1 MLLMFMILHKL
12 TRKQANQRYLNSKE
26 LIIMKN
32 IMKKHSDLKEIP
44 KESIKTEKDV
54 LQEIELSTL
63 SVEQASNDLD
73 GIVLTLFDLI
83 DALKA
88 KTKNNNNYIDLIDA
102 INIKYTEM
110 NYLFNQLSDISTELG
125 KAKRQIFN
133 SINVGE
139 ILGDAETKNIQES

>member
-1 MLLMFMILHKL
+1 MILHKL

-26 LIIMKN
+26 LI

-54 LQEIELSTL
+54 LQEIALSTL
-63 SVEQASNDLD
+63 SIEQASNDLD

-83 DALKA
+83 DALNA
-88 KTKNNNNYIDLIDA
+88 RTKNNKNYIDLIDA

-125 KAKRQIFN
+125 KAKHQIFN

-139 ILGDAETKNIQES
+139 SLGDAETKSIFKS

>member
-1 MLLMFMILHKL
+1 MILHKL

-54 LQEIELSTL
+54 LQEIALSTL

-110 NYLFNQLSDISTELG
+110 NYLFNQLSDISMELG

-139 ILGDAETKNIQES
+139 ILGDAETRSIQK

>member
-1 MLLMFMILHKL
+1 MLLTFMILHKL

-32 IMKKHSDLKEIP
+32 IMKKHLDLKEIP

-54 LQEIELSTL
+54 LQEIALSTL

-125 KAKRQIFN
+125 KAKSQIFN

-139 ILGDAETKNIQES
+139 ILGDAETRSIQK

>member
-1 MLLMFMILHKL
+1 MEK
-12 TRKQANQRYLNSKE
+12 YSK
-26 LIIMKN
+26 N
-32 IMKKHSDLKEIP
+32 P
-44 KESIKTEKDV
+44 TQTEKDA
-54 LQEIELSTL
+54 LQQIALSTL

-88 KTKNNNNYIDLIDA
+88 KAKNNNNYIDLIDA

-125 KAKRQIFN
+125 KARQQISS
-133 SINVGE
+133 SINTTN
-139 ILGDAETKNIQES
+139 ILGDAETKSTFKS

>member
-1 MLLMFMILHKL
+1 MLLTFMILHKL

-32 IMKKHSDLKEIP
+32 IMKKHLDLKEIP

-54 LQEIELSTL
+54 LQEIALSTL

-73 GIVLTLFDLI
+73 G
-83 DALKA
+83 
-88 KTKNNNNYIDLIDA
+88 KTKNNNNYIELIDA

-139 ILGDAETKNIQES
+139 ILGDAETRSIQK

>member
-1 MLLMFMILHKL
+1 MLLTFMILHKL

-32 IMKKHSDLKEIP
+32 IMKKHLDLKEIP

-54 LQEIELSTL
+54 LQEIALSTL

-73 GIVLTLFDLI
+73 GIVLTLFDLL

-139 ILGDAETKNIQES
+139 ILGDAETRSIQK

>member
-1 MLLMFMILHKL
+1 MLLTFMILHKL

-32 IMKKHSDLKEIP
+32 IMKKHLDLKEIP

-54 LQEIELSTL
+54 LQEIALSTL

-139 ILGDAETKNIQES
+139 ILGDAETRSIQK

>member
-1 MLLMFMILHKL
+1 
-12 TRKQANQRYLNSKE
+12 
-26 LIIMKN
+26 MKN
-32 IMKKHSDLKEIP
+32 IMKKHSSGTIP
-44 KESIKTEKDV
+44 SESIKTKKDV
-54 LQEIELSTL
+54 LQEIALSTL

-88 KTKNNNNYIDLIDA
+88 KTKNNNSYIDLIDA

-139 ILGDAETKNIQES
+139 ILGDAETRSIQK

>member
-1 MLLMFMILHKL
+1 MILHKL

-32 IMKKHSDLKEIP
+32 IMKKHLDLKEIP

-54 LQEIELSTL
+54 LQEIALSTL

-73 GIVLTLFDLI
+73 GIALTLFDLI

-139 ILGDAETKNIQES
+139 ILGDAETRSIQK

>member
-1 MLLMFMILHKL
+1 
-12 TRKQANQRYLNSKE
+12 
-26 LIIMKN
+26 MKN
-32 IMKKHSDLKEIP
+32 IMKKHSSGTIP
-44 KESIKTEKDV
+44 PESIKTKKDV
-54 LQEIELSTL
+54 LQEIALSTL

-88 KTKNNNNYIDLIDA
+88 KAKNNNNYIDLIDA

-125 KAKRQIFN
+125 KARQKIFN
-133 SINVGE
+133 SINVAD
-139 ILGDAETKNIQES
+139 ILGDADTKSIQK

>member
-1 MLLMFMILHKL
+1 
-12 TRKQANQRYLNSKE
+12 
-26 LIIMKN
+26 MKN
-32 IMKKHSDLKEIP
+32 YSKDSIQEKKDAVQQIA
-44 KESIKTEKDV
+44 
-54 LQEIELSTL
+54 LSTL
-63 SVEQASNDLD
+63 SIEQASNDLD
-73 GIVLTLFDLI
+73 DIVSILFDLN
-83 DALKA
+83 DALIA
-88 KTKNNNNYIDLIDA
+88 KTKNNKNYIDLSDA

>member
-1 MLLMFMILHKL
+1 
-12 TRKQANQRYLNSKE
+12 
-26 LIIMKN
+26 MKN

-125 KAKRQIFN
+125 KARQQISS
-133 SINVGE
+133 SINTTN
-139 ILGDAETKNIQES
+139 ILGDAETKSTFKS